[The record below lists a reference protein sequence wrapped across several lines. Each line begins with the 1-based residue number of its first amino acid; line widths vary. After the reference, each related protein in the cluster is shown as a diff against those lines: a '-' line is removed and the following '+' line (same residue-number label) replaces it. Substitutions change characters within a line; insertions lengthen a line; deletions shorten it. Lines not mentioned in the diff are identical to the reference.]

1 MQLVTPLESLQPSIA
16 TLKVADS
23 CSKFRILV
31 RLNPLRLRMTDLCE
45 KFKLSLWLCLLRI
58 FFLMFL
64 LVLIPVLLGVA
75 FFTLLERKLLR
86 LVGFRVGPNKVLLG
100 GFLQPIADA
109 FKLSSKQVNILSN
122 FSFFFYYARS
132 LLLIRGSFFLWYCYF
147 RDPSVYSFKFLVLFF
162 IAVLSLNSLRS
173 IFRGWRTFRKFS
185 LIGSLRTVCQLI
197 SYEAPLCFCLFFLF
211 TCSFSFCRADF
222 LFYGSHFIAGLF
234 PYCLY
239 IWLPCMLA
247 ELNRTP
253 YDFSEGERE
262 LVRGF
267 NTEFGSSCFTLIF
280 LAEYSNMIFFCS
292 FRCLLFFEA
301 RSLTLFLLIF
311 FFLIWVRS
319 VIPRYRFDKLI
330 SLSWKFFIPFL
341 TLWFILF
348 CLFF

>member
-1 MQLVTPLESLQPSIA
+1 M
-16 TLKVADS
+16 ADL

-31 RLNPLRLRMTDLCE
+31 RLTPLRLKMTDLCE

-58 FFLMFL
+58 FFFTFF

-75 FFTLLERKLLR
+75 FFTLLERKVLR
-86 LVGFRVGPNKVLLG
+86 LVGFRVGPNKVALV

-109 FKLSSKQVNILSN
+109 LKLSSKQVNILSN
-122 FSFFFYYARS
+122 FSFFFYYLRS

-147 RDPSVYSFKFLVLFF
+147 RDPSVYSFKFLVLFL

-173 IFRGWRTFRKFS
+173 ILRGWRTFRKFS
-185 LIGSLRTVCQLI
+185 LIGRLRTVCQLI
-197 SYEAPLCFCLFFLF
+197 SYEAPLYLCLFFLF
-211 TCSFSFCRADF
+211 SCSFSFCSTDF
-222 LFYGSHFIAGLF
+222 LFYGPYIIAFFF
-234 PYCLY
+234 PYCFY

-247 ELNRTP
+247 ELNRSP

-292 FRCLLFFEA
+292 LRCLLFFEVW
-301 RSLTLFLLIF
+301 SLIFFFAVF
-311 FFLIWVRS
+311 FFLIWVRA
-319 VIPRYRFDKLI
+319 VTPRYRFDKLM
-330 SLSWKFFIPFL
+330 SLSWKFFVPFL
-341 TLWFILF
+341 TLWFIF
-348 CLFF
+348 FSLFF